1 MQKKALTL
9 IDDVK
14 TDASSYESLVSLE
27 RKLLDI
33 RSFEFEEISLEL
45 LSLQEKLFCLIDLQ
59 VVYVSAQEINKFFQ
73 LSKLVHS
80 ILPISEKEA
89 KRVKSARIL
98 LENDLRKETKSLEA
112 SISKITTMLQEVK
125 QVDFVILW
133 EFPSPRIL

>member
-59 VVYVSAQEINKFFQ
+59 VVYVSAQEINKFF
-73 LSKLVHS
+73 
-80 ILPISEKEA
+80 
-89 KRVKSARIL
+89 
-98 LENDLRKETKSLEA
+98 
-112 SISKITTMLQEVK
+112 
-125 QVDFVILW
+125 
-133 EFPSPRIL
+133 